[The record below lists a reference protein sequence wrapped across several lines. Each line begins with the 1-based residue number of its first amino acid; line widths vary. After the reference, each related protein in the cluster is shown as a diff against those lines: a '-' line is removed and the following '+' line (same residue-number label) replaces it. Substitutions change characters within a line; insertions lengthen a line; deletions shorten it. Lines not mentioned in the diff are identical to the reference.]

1 MLLLSYLSRGFID
14 TICPQI
20 TRMSMTG
27 MCFTRS
33 WFYECLRL
41 IRDVN
46 RSTVAFEDLPIDPIY
61 TLAMDVPTSWLVRPR
76 EALYD
81 LDNIQLGKLFP
92 GDESVE
98 AIFALDYIVIEG
110 HARELSS
117 RGEPPR
123 GVQLQLSRSDGTSID
138 DTQVVAN
145 LGYFQFKAKPGVFHL
160 DIRPG
165 RGKEIFKLGS
175 AGNEGWDSPSVEV
188 AGNEITITSFEGITL
203 YPRLSRL
210 PGKES
215 ADVLKDDMADESH
228 GVIPWYG
235 GFVKRYSSLFSIW
248 YMSYLICLLQ
258 SSVSV

>member
-1 MLLLSYLSRGFID
+1 
-14 TICPQI
+14 
-20 TRMSMTG
+20 
-27 MCFTRS
+27 
-33 WFYECLRL
+33 
-41 IRDVN
+41 
-46 RSTVAFEDLPIDPIY
+46 
-61 TLAMDVPTSWLVRPR
+61 MDVPTAWLVRPR

-92 GDESVE
+92 GDESVD

-110 HARELSS
+110 HARELST

-123 GVQLQLSRSDGTSID
+123 GVQLQLSRSDGTAID

-165 RGKEIFKLGS
+165 RGQEIFRLDS
-175 AGNEGWDSPSVEV
+175 AGNEGWDSPSVEA
-188 AGNEITITSFEGITL
+188 AGNEITITSFEGLTL
-203 YPRLSRL
+203 YPRLPRL

-228 GVIPWYG
+228 EVKSWYG
-235 GFVKRYSSLFSIW
+235 GFVRRYSSPPFTW
-248 YMSYLICLLQ
+248 YTSYLTCLLQ
-258 SSVSV
+258 TSVSISRCQAEGIGDGCGPC